1 MTSRTAR
8 ALPLRVEGVRTIPDT
23 CVLGLHGV
31 PGEARTFPVDAPAE
45 ALPEGAAFAIRFVD
59 GGGEPRRALCIVDE
73 VHAGH
78 DGGERCTL
86 RLVAEPAPASGRA
99 HARTPVV
106 VELMAVRVESGAQR
120 VPIMIV
126 DVAPG
131 GLGFA
136 SFVALRQGEFIAL
149 EAPDGSDGRLLV
161 QVVRVDREGE
171 MWGYGAAFGDLQRA
185 EPLVLQLLAAAAR
198 EAA

>member
-8 ALPLRVEGVRTIPDT
+8 ALPLRVDGMRTIPDT
-23 CVLGLHGV
+23 CLIGLHGV
-31 PGEARTFPVDAPAE
+31 PGETPTFPVDAPTN
-45 ALPEGAAFAIRFVD
+45 ALPQGSAFAIRFVD
-59 GGGEPRRALCIVDE
+59 RGGEPRRALCIVE
-73 VHAGH
+73 AVHAGL
-78 DGGERCTL
+78 DGGDRCTL
-86 RLVAEPAPASGRA
+86 RLVAEPAPATGRA

-120 VPIMIV
+120 VPILIV

-136 SFVALRQGEFIAL
+136 SFVALRQGEFVSL
-149 EAPDGSDGRLLV
+149 DAPHGTVTRLLL
-161 QVVRVDREGE
+161 QVVRVDRQGE
-171 MWGYGAAFGDLQRA
+171 MWGYGGAFGDLQRA
-185 EPLVLQLLAAAAR
+185 EPLVLQLLDAAR